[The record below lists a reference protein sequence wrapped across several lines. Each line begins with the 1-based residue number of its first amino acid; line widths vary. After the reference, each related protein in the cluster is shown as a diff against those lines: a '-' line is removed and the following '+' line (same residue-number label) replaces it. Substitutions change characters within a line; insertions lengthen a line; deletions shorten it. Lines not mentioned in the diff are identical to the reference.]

1 MGCHC
6 ILDVEGAKTT
16 IVDPKVSNQSPLDGH
31 IGALCVCVR
40 ACVCVYVRACVCVCV
55 CVFAVIV
62 CAVSLLLPLPTVQS
76 RGVKKSFTYDYSY
89 WSTDP
94 SHKHFAPQEKVG
106 VGGSIFMCTY
116 VRTYTAVFSRSEDL
130 PLG

>member
-40 ACVCVYVRACVCVCV
+40 ACVCVCVRACVCVCV
-55 CVFAVIV
+55 CVCCDCVRSVPSPSTPHRAVKR
-62 CAVSLLLPLPTVQS
+62 CQ
-76 RGVKKSFTYDYSY
+76 
-89 WSTDP
+89 
-94 SHKHFAPQEKVG
+94 KVFH
-106 VGGSIFMCTY
+106 V
-116 VRTYTAVFSRSEDL
+116 
-130 PLG
+130 